1 VNLRGASFSIP
12 EKSGFSQIVLKNI
25 LFCALSGELS
35 ELTELPKR
43 IERYKTICL
52 YTQSKV
58 VFSKTLNLRLQ
69 KVPFSFGERDLG
81 IEVQQKPI
89 IFGL

>member
-1 VNLRGASFSIP
+1 MCFFVRF
-12 EKSGFSQIVLKNI
+12 GFAQRTK
-25 LFCALSGELS
+25 
-35 ELTELPKR
+35 K
-43 IERYKTICL
+43 YKTI

-81 IEVQQKPI
+81 IEV
-89 IFGL
+89 